1 MTQAEVSDY
10 IGSAR
15 VPLKDINEKTNTI
28 KLNIIN
34 EKSMHMGQVEI
45 RLSLYNQGSAQDIQK
60 SIGHASHAAGESR
73 ADQL

>member
-45 RLSLYNQGSAQDIQK
+45 RLSLYNQGSA
-60 SIGHASHAAGESR
+60 
-73 ADQL
+73 